1 MNPIAATCS
10 LLSSIGIVVLTVSPE
25 SVRQQSVPP
34 HPAAPS
40 RAAYRQPPML
50 SDGWVTASLDASVDS
65 AQIERMTASLRSD
78 PTWNVH
84 AVLIERDGRL
94 VYEEYFAGED
104 QRWGMPLGR
113 LAFNREMRHDLRSVT
128 KSVVSALIGI
138 AIGSGRRESLDR
150 PIVDYFPEYPELKT
164 TERRRITVAHALTMT
179 AGFEWNEQV
188 PYTDPRNDEIVMT
201 RHAEPLRY
209 VLGRPIVAAPGSQWR
224 YSGGLTQVLAA
235 ILERVTG
242 ERLVDYA
249 NTHLFRPLG
258 VADVEWVGSLAG
270 MPAAASGLRLRPRDL
285 AKFGSLY
292 LHLGRWNSQ
301 QVIPANWVDE
311 STRRRLTLPNQ
322 TERGYAYQ
330 WWHLCYPTGSGGSLE
345 ARAAVGLGEQRVF
358 VLPDMNTVV
367 TILAGRYNNPSPAVT
382 ERLMREFIIP
392 ALVPPSNASCSM

>member
-1 MNPIAATCS
+1 
-10 LLSSIGIVVLTVSPE
+10 
-25 SVRQQSVPP
+25 
-34 HPAAPS
+34 
-40 RAAYRQPPML
+40 
-50 SDGWVTASLDASVDS
+50 
-65 AQIERMTASLRSD
+65 
-78 PTWNVH
+78 
-84 AVLIERDGRL
+84 
-94 VYEEYFAGED
+94 
-104 QRWGMPLGR
+104 
-113 LAFNREMRHDLRSVT
+113 
-128 KSVVSALIGI
+128 
-138 AIGSGRRESLDR
+138 
-150 PIVDYFPEYPELKT
+150 
-164 TERRRITVAHALTMT
+164 
-179 AGFEWNEQV
+179 
-188 PYTDPRNDEIVMT
+188 MT

-249 NTHLFRPLG
+249 NARLFRPLG

-330 WWHLCYPTGSGGSLE
+330 WWHLCYPTPSGGSVE

-358 VLPDMNTVV
+358 VLPGMNTVV
-367 TILAGRYNNPSPAVT
+367 TILAGRYNNSSPNVT
-382 ERLMREFIIP
+382 ERLMREFIIA
-392 ALVPPSNASCSM
+392 ALLPPSTASCPM